1 MLEYDFLSEYRQADL
16 CLEGGSSRTWETEG
30 EMHSRSQRS
39 PAVPSGWGLQK
50 SQGTLGEFWSILARA
65 HAAAA
70 ACPSLFHSL
79 LEKTMDSLAR
89 GSYES
94 PGELSLPH
102 SCAWAGR
109 VSAET
114 TLFIFQR
121 SAWVMGAV
129 SGKQF
134 ASAAIMT
141 YGLGTH
147 KEEYGLCQI
156 LWTPKFEYC

>member
-1 MLEYDFLSEYRQADL
+1 MLEYGFLSEYRQADF
-16 CLEGGSSRTWETEG
+16 CWEGGSSRTWETEG
-30 EMHSRSQRS
+30 EMHSRSQHN

-50 SQGTLGEFWSILARA
+50 SQGTLSEFWSILARA

-70 ACPSLFHSL
+70 ACSSLFHSL
-79 LEKTMDSLAR
+79 LEKTTDSLAR

-94 PGELSLPH
+94 PCELSLPH
-102 SCAWAGR
+102 SCARAGR

-114 TLFIFQR
+114 TLFIFQS
-121 SAWVMGAV
+121 SAWVMGVV

-156 LWTPKFEYC
+156 LWTPKSEYC